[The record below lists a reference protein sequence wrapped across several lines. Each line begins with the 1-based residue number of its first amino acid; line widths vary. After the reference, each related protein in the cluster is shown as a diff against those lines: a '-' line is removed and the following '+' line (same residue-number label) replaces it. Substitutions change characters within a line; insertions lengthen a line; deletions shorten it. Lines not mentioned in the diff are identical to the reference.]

1 MRQLPP
7 RRGENG
13 TTMARTTRTTR
24 TTTRSPDRPAA
35 PYLTTDQAAMAL
47 GLSRYALLR
56 AVRRGAITPALRTPG
71 GCYRFHPATVAA
83 YARTLA
89 APGDSAA
96 GTRVAPVARRGAAA
110 GAAWRAEAER
120 LAAIIATQRD
130 VATTDLDL

>member
-89 APGDSAA
+89 APADARPAAPGDSAA

-110 GAAWRAEAER
+110 GAAWRAEAE
-120 LAAIIATQRD
+120 
-130 VATTDLDL
+130 